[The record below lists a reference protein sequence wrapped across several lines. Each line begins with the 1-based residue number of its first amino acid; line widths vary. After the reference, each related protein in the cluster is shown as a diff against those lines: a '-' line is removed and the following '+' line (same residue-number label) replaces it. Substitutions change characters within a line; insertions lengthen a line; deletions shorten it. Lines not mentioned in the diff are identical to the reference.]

1 MFFGKN
7 QNQPSAKNKEYL
19 RHTTTAEYQVFNVAV
34 SKAETNRCLP

>member
-19 RHTTTAEYQVFNVAV
+19 RYTSLVMWILFAERE
-34 SKAETNRCLP
+34 SP